1 MNAKGGEVPVI
12 MSKYPIEPEQPPEDE
27 GVTSEHL
34 RTRLLKA
41 REILAEVNKE

>member
-1 MNAKGGEVPVI
+1 MKGGEVPVI
-12 MSKYPIEPEQPPEDE
+12 MSKFPIEEPQPLEDE
-27 GVTSEHL
+27 GVLSENL